1 MALSEPQEDPGTRT
15 YRRIFPGCPEQIG
28 EVRRFVR
35 QHLADHHRL
44 DDVTLVASEL
54 TTNAWEH
61 TESSTPQGTF
71 SVCARLRPDDSIRLE
86 VEDNGGPFVFGPPK
100 PDDEGGR
107 GLGIVDALTVEWG
120 VAGNTSGR
128 VVWAE
133 FK

>member
-1 MALSEPQEDPGTRT
+1 MALSEPQEEPDART
-15 YRRIFPGCPEQIG
+15 YRRIFPGRPDQIG
-28 EVRRFVR
+28 EVRRFIR
-35 QHLADHHRL
+35 EHLADHHRIE
-44 DDVTLVASEL
+44 DVALVASEL

-61 TESSTPQGTF
+61 TASSAPQGTF

-86 VEDNGGPFVFGPPK
+86 VEDKGGPFVFGEAG

-120 VAGNTSGR
+120 VAGDANGR
-128 VVWAE
+128 MVWAE